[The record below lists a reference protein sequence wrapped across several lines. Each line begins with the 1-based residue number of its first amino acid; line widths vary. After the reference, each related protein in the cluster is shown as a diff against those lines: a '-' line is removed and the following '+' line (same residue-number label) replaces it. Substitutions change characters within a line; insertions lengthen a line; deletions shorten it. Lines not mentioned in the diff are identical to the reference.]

1 MNQIDFTKHFIQQ
14 LQNTHSFHPHMEHS
28 LEQTTKQI
36 SRNLKHLN
44 YTMYLF
50 YTQQNQV
57 STTKDALEIIQIHR
71 A

>member
-1 MNQIDFTKHFIQQ
+1 
-14 LQNTHSFHPHMEHS
+14 
-28 LEQTTKQI
+28 
-36 SRNLKHLN
+36 
-44 YTMYLF
+44 MYLF